1 MDRQGIVTVL
11 RVPARAIRA
20 RAGIFALIVAGVV
33 ALNLIL
39 PPFVLSVARKPY
51 DYFSINPWLHN
62 LPSWLRSGEAT
73 AGRKL
78 DFVWNAAVLWFVASG
93 QSDAPE
99 WGFTATVSDFAR
111 WILIGVL
118 FGTYFTLWLERRA
131 QLRRDSLP
139 ARGRSSRGG
148 VIGTILSTLG
158 LTTMPCSVTGC
169 GAPVLP
175 VLGLA
180 LTGLSSGTIALLSGA
195 SRFLVWIVITG
206 VTASIVV
213 LAMQVGDTSESR
225 ARAPGPSSAAGRP
238 S

>member
-1 MDRQGIVTVL
+1 MARMLQATV
-11 RVPARAIRA
+11 RAIRR
-20 RAGIFALIVAGVV
+20 RAVVFVLVVAAIA
-33 ALNLIL
+33 ALNLVL
-39 PPFVLSVARKPY
+39 PPLVLSVARKPY

-131 QLRRDSLP
+131 CARGHRRPPRGRGWRGGGGGGRLGSPGAPPRPRRGARRGAPPLP
-139 ARGRSSRGG
+139 APGRG
-148 VIGTILSTLG
+148 V
-158 LTTMPCSVTGC
+158 
-169 GAPVLP
+169 
-175 VLGLA
+175 
-180 LTGLSSGTIALLSGA
+180 
-195 SRFLVWIVITG
+195 
-206 VTASIVV
+206 
-213 LAMQVGDTSESR
+213 
-225 ARAPGPSSAAGRP
+225 
-238 S
+238 